1 MSTRKLIIV
10 ALVTG
15 LVILLAGAVQFIQI
29 ANDRGHSGS
38 GVSITTTTRPAG
50 AS

>member
-1 MSTRKLIIV
+1 MSTRKLIVV

-29 ANDRGHSGS
+29 ARNHGSSGGS
-38 GVSITTTTRPAG
+38 PATSS
-50 AS
+50 APLSTPR